1 MDRINA
7 ADVQT
12 FSRVARSESFR
23 IAANQL
29 GVTRSAVSK
38 SIGRLE
44 KALGVRLLN
53 RSTRSCSL
61 TDAGRRF
68 LKYATKVDVALEAA
82 VDSVSGNEQEVAG
95 HLGVSVATSFGAALM
110 PSLVERFRVAWPR
123 LKLSMHFDE
132 RYIDLIGTGIDV
144 AIRIAPQLEDSTLL
158 SQRLGQTRMA
168 LVASPGY
175 LAKYGVPKHPRELKS
190 HRCLDIASPLRP
202 QTIWRFRDIDEPIEV
217 PIHCSLTANADMPL
231 ILAACMGDGILYT
244 QRLLVGGELA
254 QGRLVPI
261 LSDYTRS
268 DSWGIYAVYPNRRP
282 SAKVRAFI
290 EFVRAELRGLEMVDR
305 WAPFGQPCEDERT
318 AIAS

>member
-12 FSRVARSESFR
+12 FSRVARSESFK
-23 IAANQL
+23 IAASQL

-44 KALGVRLLN
+44 KALGVTLLN

-61 TDAGRRF
+61 TDAGRSF
-68 LKYATKVDVALEAA
+68 FKYAAKVDVALEAA
-82 VDSVSGNEQEVAG
+82 VESVSGNEQEVAG
-95 HLGVSVATSFGAALM
+95 HLSVSVSTSFGAALM
-110 PSLVERFRVAWPR
+110 PSLIDGFRAAWPR
-123 LKLSMHFDE
+123 LKLSVHFEE
-132 RYIDLIGTGIDV
+132 RCVDLIGTGVDV

-190 HRCLDIASPLRP
+190 HRCMDRGSPSRP
-202 QTIWRFRDIDEPIEV
+202 QTIWRFRDGDERIEIPV
-217 PIHCSLTANADMPL
+217 HCSLTANADMPL
-231 ILAACMGDGILYT
+231 ILAACMDDGILYT

-261 LSDYTRS
+261 LSDYTRL
-268 DSWGIYAVYPNRRP
+268 DLWGIYAVYPNRRP
-282 SAKVRAFI
+282 PAKVRAFI
-290 EFVRAELRGLEMVDR
+290 DFVRAGLPDLKTVDR
-305 WAPFGQPCEDERT
+305 WAPFGQPCKEEHT

>member
-12 FSRVARSESFR
+12 FSRVARSESFKT
-23 IAANQL
+23 AANQL

-68 LKYATKVDVALEAA
+68 FKYATKVDVALDAA

-95 HLGVSVATSFGAALM
+95 HLAVSVSTSFGAALM
-110 PSLVERFRVAWPR
+110 PVLVHRFRAAWPR
-123 LKLSMHFDE
+123 LNLSVHFE
-132 RYIDLIGTGIDV
+132 ESYVDLIGSGVDV
-144 AIRIAPQLEDSTLL
+144 AIRIALQLDDSTLL
-158 SQRLGQTRMA
+158 SQRLGQTRMILA
-168 LVASPGY
+168 ASPGY
-175 LAKYGVPKHPRELKS
+175 LAKHGVPKHPRELKS
-190 HRCLDIASPLRP
+190 HRCLDLGSPSRS
-202 QTIWRFRDIDEPIEV
+202 QTIWRFRDADEAIEIPV
-217 PIHCSLTANADMPL
+217 NCSLTANADMPL
-231 ILAACMGDGILYT
+231 VLAACMDDGILYT

-254 QGRLVPI
+254 HGRLVPI

-268 DSWGIYAVYPNRRP
+268 EPWGIYAVYPNRRP
-282 SAKVRAFI
+282 PAKVRAFI
-290 EFVRAELRGLEMVDR
+290 DFVRAELPDLTTVDR
-305 WAPFGQPCEDERT
+305 WAPFGQPCEHA